1 MVHLDNIYLLQ
12 LNGIVAL
19 AEMFQVLQIFIDNPF
34 PMTMLKLNTSLRCID
49 INANRQKLAVV
60 DEHNTCL
67 VYSIKSKELLY
78 QVHSSVCLFLLID
91 FLSLFSLS
99 AEAQPRLQSWEG
111 RDAEDRKGC
120 MVWVVVRSVTRH
132 CKWCILLHCKW

>member
-12 LNGIVAL
+12 LNGSVAL

-78 QVHSSVCLFLLID
+78 QVHSSVCLFLLIF
-91 FLSLFSLS
+91 FLCL
-99 AEAQPRLQSWEG
+99 ACLQRHNHGFKVG
-111 RDAEDRKGC
+111 RDEMLKTARG
-120 MVWVVVRSVTRH
+120 VWYG
-132 CKWCILLHCKW
+132 